1 MPFRLLNRNGDLTV
15 SVLDLAAVSL
25 YETLYCHS
33 TSSQPYL
40 VGDGDGDP
48 SGKPIKMLK
57 KGGGGGGGR
66 ERGKAEHSLQRTGLP
81 YTGWTKLNKESCT
94 RTQNNDPA
102 RAKIWPSQLL
112 VNIAVLMTHQKII
125 Q

>member
-25 YETLYCHS
+25 YETLCCHS

-40 VGDGDGDP
+40 VGDGDP

-57 KGGGGGGGR
+57 KGGGGER
-66 ERGKAEHSLQRTGLP
+66 EREERLSIACKGLASHTQDGLSSTKNLAQEHKTMTLPGLKSGPLNSSLILP
-81 YTGWTKLNKESCT
+81 F
-94 RTQNNDPA
+94 
-102 RAKIWPSQLL
+102 
-112 VNIAVLMTHQKII
+112 
-125 Q
+125 

>member
-40 VGDGDGDP
+40 VGDGDP

-57 KGGGGGGGR
+57 KGGGGGGR
-66 ERGKAEHSLQRTGLP
+66 EREERLSIACKGLASHTQDGLSSTKNLAQEHKTMTLPGLKSGPLNSSLILP
-81 YTGWTKLNKESCT
+81 F
-94 RTQNNDPA
+94 
-102 RAKIWPSQLL
+102 
-112 VNIAVLMTHQKII
+112 
-125 Q
+125 

>member
-15 SVLDLAAVSL
+15 SVLDLAVVSL

-57 KGGGGGGGR
+57 KGGGGGGKR
-66 ERGKAEHSLQRTGLP
+66 EREERLSIACKGLASHTQDGLSSTKNLAQEHKTMTLPGLKSGPLNSSLILP
-81 YTGWTKLNKESCT
+81 F
-94 RTQNNDPA
+94 
-102 RAKIWPSQLL
+102 
-112 VNIAVLMTHQKII
+112 
-125 Q
+125 

>member
-25 YETLYCHS
+25 YETLCCHS

-40 VGDGDGDP
+40 VGDGDP

-57 KGGGGGGGR
+57 KGGGGGGGVG
-66 ERGKAEHSLQRTGLP
+66 GKAEHSLQRTGLP
-81 YTGWTKLNKESCT
+81 YTMTLPGLKSGPLNSSLIL
-94 RTQNNDPA
+94 PF
-102 RAKIWPSQLL
+102 
-112 VNIAVLMTHQKII
+112 
-125 Q
+125 

>member
-15 SVLDLAAVSL
+15 SALDLAAVSL
-25 YETLYCHS
+25 YETLNCHS

-40 VGDGDGDP
+40 VGDGDP

-57 KGGGGGGGR
+57 KGGRGGGG
-66 ERGKAEHSLQRTGLP
+66 KAGHSLQRTGLP

>member
-25 YETLYCHS
+25 YETLCCHS

-40 VGDGDGDP
+40 VGDGDP

-57 KGGGGGGGR
+57 KGGGGGGGGER
-66 ERGKAEHSLQRTGLP
+66 ERKG
-81 YTGWTKLNKESCT
+81 
-94 RTQNNDPA
+94 
-102 RAKIWPSQLL
+102 
-112 VNIAVLMTHQKII
+112 
-125 Q
+125 

>member
-40 VGDGDGDP
+40 VGDGDGDSDGDP
-48 SGKPIKMLK
+48 SGKPVKMLK
-57 KGGGGGGGR
+57 KGGGGGGER
-66 ERGKAEHSLQRTGLP
+66 EERLSIACKGLASHTQDGLSSTKNLEQEHKTMTLPGLKSGPLNSSLILP
-81 YTGWTKLNKESCT
+81 F
-94 RTQNNDPA
+94 
-102 RAKIWPSQLL
+102 
-112 VNIAVLMTHQKII
+112 
-125 Q
+125 

>member
-40 VGDGDGDP
+40 VGDGDP

-57 KGGGGGGGR
+57 KGGGGGGR

>member
-25 YETLYCHS
+25 YETLCCHS

-40 VGDGDGDP
+40 VGDGDP

-57 KGGGGGGGR
+57 KGGGGGGGEGER
-66 ERGKAEHSLQRTGLP
+66 EERLSIACKGLASHTQDGLSSTKNLAQEHKTMTLPGLKSGPLNSSLILP
-81 YTGWTKLNKESCT
+81 F
-94 RTQNNDPA
+94 
-102 RAKIWPSQLL
+102 
-112 VNIAVLMTHQKII
+112 
-125 Q
+125 

>member
-40 VGDGDGDP
+40 VGDGDP

-57 KGGGGGGGR
+57 KGGGGGEER
-66 ERGKAEHSLQRTGLP
+66 EERLSIACKGLASHTQDGLSSTKNLAQEHKTMTLPGLKSGPLNSSLILP
-81 YTGWTKLNKESCT
+81 F
-94 RTQNNDPA
+94 
-102 RAKIWPSQLL
+102 
-112 VNIAVLMTHQKII
+112 
-125 Q
+125 

>member
-15 SVLDLAAVSL
+15 SVLDLAVVSL

-57 KGGGGGGGR
+57 KGGGGGER
-66 ERGKAEHSLQRTGLP
+66 ERERKG
-81 YTGWTKLNKESCT
+81 
-94 RTQNNDPA
+94 
-102 RAKIWPSQLL
+102 
-112 VNIAVLMTHQKII
+112 
-125 Q
+125 

>member
-40 VGDGDGDP
+40 VGDGDP

-57 KGGGGGGGR
+57 KGGGGGEEER
-66 ERGKAEHSLQRTGLP
+66 EERLSIACKGLASHTQDGLSSTKNLEQEHKTMTLPGLKSGPLNSSLILP
-81 YTGWTKLNKESCT
+81 F
-94 RTQNNDPA
+94 
-102 RAKIWPSQLL
+102 
-112 VNIAVLMTHQKII
+112 
-125 Q
+125 

>member
-15 SVLDLAAVSL
+15 SVLDLAVVSL

-40 VGDGDGDP
+40 VGDGDGDGDP

-57 KGGGGGGGR
+57 KGGGGGGR
-66 ERGKAEHSLQRTGLP
+66 ERERKG
-81 YTGWTKLNKESCT
+81 
-94 RTQNNDPA
+94 
-102 RAKIWPSQLL
+102 
-112 VNIAVLMTHQKII
+112 
-125 Q
+125 

>member
-15 SVLDLAAVSL
+15 SVLDLATVSL

-40 VGDGDGDP
+40 VGDGDP

-66 ERGKAEHSLQRTGLP
+66 EGEREERLSIACKGLASHTQDGLSSTKNLEQEHKTMTLPGLKSGPLNSSLILP
-81 YTGWTKLNKESCT
+81 F
-94 RTQNNDPA
+94 
-102 RAKIWPSQLL
+102 
-112 VNIAVLMTHQKII
+112 
-125 Q
+125 

>member
-15 SVLDLAAVSL
+15 SALDLAAVSL

-40 VGDGDGDP
+40 VGDGDP

-57 KGGGGGGGR
+57 KGGRG
-66 ERGKAEHSLQRTGLP
+66 ERKGWALP
-81 YTGWTKLNKESCT
+81 SK
-94 RTQNNDPA
+94 D
-102 RAKIWPSQLL
+102 WPP
-112 VNIAVLMTHQKII
+112 IHRMD
-125 Q
+125 